1 MNHSRNVFLNLI
13 GVVLLCVTANITSAQ
28 EEGNS
33 RTYKSSYSSVWKA
46 TVQSLVEGGDSIQS
60 QDKETGTIST
70 EWFVLKEPLIWSR
83 GWRVR
88 ENILIEKVSNDET
101 KVTLHLLF
109 HNKIRDDEWRP
120 ASNENDYTEP
130 MKSTFFEDI
139 NKRLGK

>member
-33 RTYKSSYSSVWKA
+33 RTYKSSYDSVWKA

-60 QDKETGTIST
+60 QNKETGTIST
-70 EWFVLKEPLIWSR
+70 EWFVLNEPVVWTR

-109 HNKIRDDEWRP
+109 ENKLRHGEWRK
-120 ASNENDYTEP
+120 ASNENDYTKPLE
-130 MKSTFFEDI
+130 SAFFENI